1 MAPANQSKEGVLY
14 LQIVF
19 CFLFIIY
26 IDIVIVTN
34 ITEFLVISLIYFHYS
49 ESPKTNKKKKKLFLS
64 ITTGLMGVA
73 LPYKVPCG
81 RERKWEVGEK

>member
-49 ESPKTNKKKKKLFLS
+49 ESPKTNRKKKKTFPELLLQ
-64 ITTGLMGVA
+64 GLMGVA
-73 LPYKVPCG
+73 LPYKVPWLTQG
-81 RERKWEVGEK
+81 LT

>member
-19 CFLFIIY
+19 CFLFIIH

-49 ESPKTNKKKKKLFLS
+49 ESPKTNRKKKKTFPEYYYR
-64 ITTGLMGVA
+64 A
-73 LPYKVPCG
+73 L
-81 RERKWEVGEK
+81 WELRYLIHLPWF